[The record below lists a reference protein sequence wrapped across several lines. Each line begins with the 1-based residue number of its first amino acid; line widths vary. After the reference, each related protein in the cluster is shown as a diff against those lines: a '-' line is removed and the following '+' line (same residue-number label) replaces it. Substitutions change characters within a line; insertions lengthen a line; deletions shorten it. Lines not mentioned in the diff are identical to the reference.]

1 MSETMELELMET
13 NAIAATTRTEIDSQ
27 VATAK
32 QYPRTLSKVKAAML
46 SFATLDEETA
56 QSCFYSLPARKG
68 GDGKPIQ
75 GPSVRLAEIALAT
88 YQNLRAAVRIIADD
102 GKTVTAQAV
111 VSDIENNVT
120 VSIETFRRVTTRDG
134 KRYSEDM
141 VNMTKNAACSLALR
155 NAAFRVIP
163 MALVKPVYDAAR
175 KVAVGDT
182 KTLTQKR
189 FAVVDKLKKMG
200 AAEANIYAAVGASKI
215 DDIDMDRLETLIGFG
230 TAIKDG
236 DATIEG
242 CFPTPGAT
250 DEKPATPFKRAETP
264 SAPMPEAAITQTPQ
278 DQLAN
283 IVCIA
288 GHTFDDLQAYA
299 KGMGLWESDLGGFD
313 EIPNAI
319 ATKLVAAQ
327 KSLLTALASVK
338 GGAK

>member
-1 MSETMELELMET
+1 MSETIELEVIQT

-32 QYPRTLSKVKAAML
+32 QYPRQLSRVKAAML

-88 YQNLRAAVRIIADD
+88 YQNLRAAVRIISDD

-120 VSIETFRRVTTRDG
+120 VSIETFRRVTTKEG
-134 KRYSEDM
+134 KRYGEDM
-141 VNMTKNAACSLALR
+141 VNMTKNAACSIALR

-175 KVAVGDT
+175 KVAIGDA
-182 KTLTQKR
+182 KTLTHKR
-189 FAVVDKLKKMG
+189 SAVVNKLKKMG
-200 AAEANIYAAVGASKI
+200 AVEANIYAAVGASKME
-215 DDIDMDRLETLIGFG
+215 DIDMDRLETLIGFG

-242 CFPTPGAT
+242 CFPTPGASE
-250 DEKPATPFKRAETP
+250 EKPATPFKRAEAP
-264 SAPMPEAAITQTPQ
+264 AAPMPDPAVNHTPQ
-278 DQLAN
+278 DRLAG
-283 IVCIA
+283 IVCGA
-288 GHTFDDLQAYA
+288 GYSFDDLQAYA
-299 KGMGLWESDLGGFD
+299 KSMEFWVNDLGGFD
-313 EIPNAI
+313 EIPAPV
-319 ATKLVAAQ
+319 AVKLVEARKGLLAA
-327 KSLLTALASVK
+327 LENAK